1 MTSSIHLSLVV
12 ILVLLCPVFSESI
25 DPSVQDLISRNAD
38 FAARLYR
45 TVASQ
50 TDDNI
55 FLSPFMVS
63 AGLMA
68 LLNMTSG
75 ETRDQLQQGL
85 TLTGL
90 EPQDLP
96 DLFQTLRT
104 VVLQGD
110 GTKNLQQSMNVFP
123 ASNFEVPPS
132 YRDLVQTK
140 FGGNIQTLAYT
151 APQDAVSTINHLVQ
165 EQTRDKVQD
174 LVNNVN
180 AQTQLL
186 LVIAASYQTLF
197 SPSFNLSLSQD
208 ERFYVD
214 RYHVVMVPMMFRAD
228 KYFLAYDPWS
238 NSGVSGRC

>member
-1 MTSSIHLSLVV
+1 MTQYQCPSHPTDDAKTMTSSIHLSLVV

-96 DLFQTLRT
+96 GMARVKGL
-104 VVLQGD
+104 
-110 GTKNLQQSMNVFP
+110 
-123 ASNFEVPPS
+123 
-132 YRDLVQTK
+132 
-140 FGGNIQTLAYT
+140 
-151 APQDAVSTINHLVQ
+151 
-165 EQTRDKVQD
+165 
-174 LVNNVN
+174 
-180 AQTQLL
+180 
-186 LVIAASYQTLF
+186 
-197 SPSFNLSLSQD
+197 
-208 ERFYVD
+208 
-214 RYHVVMVPMMFRAD
+214 
-228 KYFLAYDPWS
+228 
-238 NSGVSGRC
+238 VSGSRFGFQIVFRF